1 MSRRTLG
8 IILIVAGLVLA
19 VLSVS
24 ADMVGLGSQND
35 VFGLW
40 QTAGLIAGVVLV
52 VVGLYLFMAGQAEAA
67 QPEVRTRPATPA
79 EPAAPTKPAAPAAPA
94 APTQPAEPAEPDTL
108 TQIEGIGPKIQSI
121 LYESGIITFQA
132 VAETGSDTLTDIL
145 QTAGFQAPF
154 DASSWPEQAA
164 LAAAG
169 EWEGLKTLQDALKG
183 GRRS

>member
-19 VLSVS
+19 VLSAS
-24 ADMVGLGSQND
+24 ADAVGIGSQPV
-35 VFGLW
+35 VFGIL
-40 QTAGLIAGVVLV
+40 QIAGLAVGVVLI
-52 VVGLYLFMAGQAEAA
+52 VVGLYLYMAGGQAEADTSPSA
-67 QPEVRTRPATPA
+67 AA
-79 EPAAPTKPAAPAAPA
+79 EPAAPA
-94 APTQPAEPAEPDTL
+94 QPVEPDTL
-108 TQIEGIGPKIQSI
+108 TRIEGIGPQIQRI
-121 LYESGIITFQA
+121 LHESGITTFQA
-132 VAETGSDTLTDIL
+132 VAEAGSDELTDIL

-169 EWEGLKTLQDALKG
+169 EWEALETLQNTLKG